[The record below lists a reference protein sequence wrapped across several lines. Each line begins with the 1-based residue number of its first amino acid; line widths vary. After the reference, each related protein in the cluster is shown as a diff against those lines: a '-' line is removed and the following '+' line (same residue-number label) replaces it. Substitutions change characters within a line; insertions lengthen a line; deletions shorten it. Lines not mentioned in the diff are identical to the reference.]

1 VVEWGR
7 TGGMQDVSLYQQLL
21 GLSDPWFVASV
32 KLDVANVRVD
42 IEVEHRKGATWTCP
56 VCGRGVQLY
65 DHAEQ
70 RTWRHLDSCQFKTY
84 LHARVPRV
92 GCPEH
97 GILNATLPWGERG
110 SRFTMLM
117 ERLIIAV
124 LLQSYTVSAACR
136 LLGISWDEA
145 HGVMIRAVR
154 RGLARRG
161 ENSGVHI
168 AVDEK
173 LVRRGHK
180 YVTVVCDL
188 DRSAVLYV
196 SQGRE
201 SESLA
206 GYYRGLSE
214 QQRNA
219 IQAVALDMSQ
229 PYVKATRENLPE
241 GEDKIVFDRFHIM
254 KLANEALDRVRQQ
267 ECAIL
272 NRQNNPI
279 LKQTKQMWLWA
290 EENLPAKHQDRFA
303 QLKQLDLKTSVAWA
317 MKENLRRLWEQ
328 PTLTAGRDHLVHW
341 IEWVNR
347 AAIKPMLPLAKTLRQ
362 QMPKVL
368 NYLLHPISTN
378 LSEGINSKIQA
389 VKHKAAGYRN
399 TFNFIQAIYFF
410 CGKLDL
416 DPR

>member
-1 VVEWGR
+1 
-7 TGGMQDVSLYQQLL
+7 MQDSALYQQIL

-56 VCGRGVQLY
+56 TCGRAVQLY
-65 DHAEQ
+65 DHAEK

-92 GCPEH
+92 GCPDH
-97 GILNATLPWGERG
+97 GILNAKLPWGERG
-110 SRFTMLM
+110 SRFTLLM
-117 ERLIIAV
+117 EKLIIAV

-136 LLGISWDEA
+136 LLAISWDEA
-145 HGVMIRAVR
+145 HGVMVRAVR
-154 RGLARRG
+154 RGLSRRKDKAP
-161 ENSGVHI
+161 VYI
-168 AVDEK
+168 AADEK
-173 LVRRGHK
+173 SIRRGHD

-188 DRSAVLYV
+188 EQSAVLYV
-196 SQGRE
+196 GEGRE
-201 SESLA
+201 AESLA
-206 GYYRGLSE
+206 GYYRALSP
-214 QQRNA
+214 QQRNS
-219 IQAVALDMSQ
+219 IRAVALDMSAA
-229 PYVKATRENLPE
+229 YVKATSENLPE
-241 GEDKIVFDRFHIM
+241 GEDKIVFDRFHIIKM
-254 KLANEALDRVRQQ
+254 ANEAMDRVRQQ

-272 NRQNNPI
+272 NRQSNPI

-290 EENLPAKHQDRFA
+290 EENLPEKYQDRFA

-317 MKENLRRLWEQ
+317 MKENLRRLWGQ
-328 PTLTAGRDHLVHW
+328 LTLIAGRDHLVNW
-341 IEWVNR
+341 IAWVNR
-347 AAIKPMLPLAKTLRQ
+347 SGLKPMMHLAKTLQ
-362 QMPKVL
+362 EQMPKVL

-378 LSEGINSKIQA
+378 VSEGMNSKIQA